1 MPKDVILTWN
11 VLVRLNQ
18 AGLRARV
25 VPLLGASVVF

>member
-1 MPKDVILTWN
+1 MPMDLVLSWN

-25 VPLLGASVVF
+25 VPLMAASVVF